1 MGFVFLHAFRTFRT
15 IHCVDTIHPP
25 ALEEVM
31 SHKFRYIIYTF
42 SLFLCSAVVCI
53 GKNANV
59 QQELSGSRE
68 NAIVKAV
75 EYASPAVVNIST
87 TRIQE
92 YTVNPFFQD
101 LWSPFFDMPFQ
112 IPQKR
117 ELHGLGS
124 GIVISGDGYI
134 LTNQHVIEGADFVE
148 VILFDGKEFE
158 ALVVGLDQ
166 SSDLA
171 VLKIEPSSQLLEIQ
185 FGDSSDLMIGEWAV
199 AIGHPFASAVGN
211 PKPTVTIGVVSAT
224 NRTLKAENRLYR
236 HLIQTDASI
245 NPGNSGGALV
255 NLHGQLI
262 GVNTAIYSTSG
273 GSQGI
278 GFAIPADIAQKV
290 VGRIIEHGA
299 IIPPVIGLKVQNLTQ
314 DLAEAV
320 NSPEATGVLVTQVE
334 DGSIVALS
342 GIKRGDVITRI
353 NGQTVMDQDEYH
365 SITRLIGE
373 NEDITFQVF
382 RAGSQQQIKITI
394 KELQRNYVI
403 DSWKLKVRQQS
414 RKDLNNYSHRGV
426 IVSRVR
432 GGSEL
437 ARKGLR
443 RGDLI
448 YKLGNVVVDSLENF
462 KRIVIRLRRN
472 QRFSLF
478 FERDR
483 EEWAIRNLVIQ

>member
-1 MGFVFLHAFRTFRT
+1 
-15 IHCVDTIHPP
+15 
-25 ALEEVM
+25 M
-31 SHKFRYIIYTF
+31 SRQLRYIIYTF
-42 SLFLCSAVVCI
+42 SLFLCLTVVCI

-124 GIVISGDGYI
+124 GIIISGDGYI

-185 FGDSSDLMIGEWAV
+185 FGDSSDLMIGEWAI

-211 PKPTVTIGVVSAT
+211 PKPTVTIGVISAT
-224 NRTLKAENRLYR
+224 NRTLKTENRLYR

-278 GFAIPADIAQKV
+278 GFAIPANVAQKV
-290 VGRIIEHGA
+290 VSRIIEDGA
-299 IIPPVIGLKVQNLTQ
+299 IVPPVIGLNVQNLTQ

-320 NSPEATGVLVTQVE
+320 NLLETTGVLVSQVSN
-334 DGSIVALS
+334 GSVAALS
-342 GIKRGDVITRI
+342 GIKRGDVITKI
-353 NGQTVMDQDEYH
+353 NNQTVMDQDEYR
-365 SITRLIGE
+365 SITRLISK
-373 NEDITFQVF
+373 NEEITFQIF
-382 RAGSQQQIKITI
+382 RAGIQQQIKITI
-394 KELQRNYVI
+394 KELQRNYEI
-403 DSWKLKVRQQS
+403 DGWELEVRQQN
-414 RKDLNNYSHRGV
+414 REDLNYYGHRGV
-426 IVSRVR
+426 IVFKVKKE
-432 GGSEL
+432 SEL

-443 RGDLI
+443 KGDLI
-448 YKLGNVVVDSLENF
+448 YKVGNIIIDSLEDF
-462 KRIVIRLRRN
+462 KQIVVRLRRN

>member
-1 MGFVFLHAFRTFRT
+1 MFHR
-15 IHCVDTIHPP
+15 
-25 ALEEVM
+25 
-31 SHKFRYIIYTF
+31 FRYTIYTF
-42 SLFLCSAVVCI
+42 SLFLFLTVVCI
-53 GKNANV
+53 GKNTNL
-59 QQELSGSRE
+59 QQELSDSRN
-68 NAIVKAV
+68 NAIVKAI

-87 TRIQE
+87 TQIQE

-124 GIVISGDGYI
+124 GIIINKDGYI
-134 LTNQHVIEGADFVE
+134 LTNQHVIKGADFVE
-148 VILFDGKEFE
+148 VILFDGQEFE
-158 ALVVGLDQ
+158 AQVVGLDQ
-166 SSDLA
+166 LSDLA
-171 VLKIEPSSQLLEIQ
+171 VLKIKPSSQLLEIQ
-185 FGDSSDLMIGEWAV
+185 FGDSNHLMIGEWAI

-224 NRTLKAENRLYR
+224 NRTLKTENRLYR

-290 VGRIIEHGA
+290 TDRIIEHGA
-299 IIPPVIGLKVQNLTQ
+299 IVPPVIGLKIQNLTQ

-320 NSPEATGVLVTQVE
+320 NLSESIGVLVAKVE
-334 DGSIVALS
+334 DASVANLS
-342 GIKRGDVITRI
+342 GIKRGDVIASI
-353 NGQTVMDQDEYH
+353 NDQMVMDQDEYH
-365 SITRLIGE
+365 SIVRLIGE
-373 NEDITFQVF
+373 NEELTFRIF
-382 RAGSQQQIKITI
+382 REGIQQQIKITI
-394 KELQRNYVI
+394 KELQRNYEI
-403 DSWKLKVRQQS
+403 NGWELEVRQQS
-414 RKDLNNYSHRGV
+414 REDLNHYGHRGV
-426 IVSRVR
+426 IVSKIQR
-432 GGSEL
+432 GSEL
-437 ARKGLR
+437 AKKGLR
-443 RGDLI
+443 KGDLI
-448 YKLGNVVVDSLENF
+448 YKIGNIVIDSLEDF
-462 KRIVIRLRRN
+462 KQIVVRLRRN

-483 EEWAIRNLVIQ
+483 EKWAIRNLVVQ

>member
-1 MGFVFLHAFRTFRT
+1 
-15 IHCVDTIHPP
+15 
-25 ALEEVM
+25 M

-42 SLFLCSAVVCI
+42 SLFLCLSVVCI
-53 GKNANV
+53 GENANV

-185 FGDSSDLMIGEWAV
+185 FGDSSNLMIGEWAV

-224 NRTLKAENRLYR
+224 NRTLKTKNRLYR

-278 GFAIPADIAQKV
+278 GFAIPANVAQKV
-290 VGRIIEHGA
+290 VSRIIEGGA
-299 IIPPVIGLKVQNLTQ
+299 IVPPVIGLNVQNLTQ

-320 NSPEATGVLVTQVE
+320 NLSETTGVLVSQVRN
-334 DGSIVALS
+334 GSVAALS
-342 GIKRGDVITRI
+342 GIKRGDVITKI
-353 NGQTVMDQDEYH
+353 NNQTLMDQDEYR
-365 SITRLIGE
+365 SITRLISK
-373 NEDITFQVF
+373 NEEITFQIF
-382 RAGSQQQIKITI
+382 RAGIHQQIKITI
-394 KELQRNYVI
+394 KELQRNYEI
-403 DSWKLKVRQQS
+403 DGWELEVRQQN
-414 RKDLNNYSHRGV
+414 REDLNHYGHRGV
-426 IVSRVR
+426 IVFKIKK
-432 GGSEL
+432 GSEL

-443 RGDLI
+443 KGDLI
-448 YKLGNVVVDSLENF
+448 YKVGNIIIGSLEDF
-462 KRIVIRLRRN
+462 KQIVVRLRRN

-483 EEWAIRNLVIQ
+483 EKWAIRNLVIQ

>member
-1 MGFVFLHAFRTFRT
+1 
-15 IHCVDTIHPP
+15 
-25 ALEEVM
+25 M
-31 SHKFRYIIYTF
+31 SRQLRYIIYTF
-42 SLFLCSAVVCI
+42 SLFLCLAVVCI

-124 GIVISGDGYI
+124 GIIISGDGYI

-185 FGDSSDLMIGEWAV
+185 FGDSSDLMIGEWAI

-211 PKPTVTIGVVSAT
+211 PKPTVTIGVISAT
-224 NRTLKAENRLYR
+224 NRTLKTENRLYR

-278 GFAIPADIAQKV
+278 GFAIPANVAQKV
-290 VGRIIEHGA
+290 VSRIIEDGA
-299 IIPPVIGLKVQNLTQ
+299 IVPPVIGLNVQNLTQ

-320 NSPEATGVLVTQVE
+320 NLLETTGVLVSQVSN
-334 DGSIVALS
+334 GSVAALS
-342 GIKRGDVITRI
+342 GIKRGDVITKI
-353 NGQTVMDQDEYH
+353 NNQTVMDQDEYR
-365 SITRLIGE
+365 SITRLISK
-373 NEDITFQVF
+373 NEEITFQIF
-382 RAGSQQQIKITI
+382 RAGIQQQIKITI
-394 KELQRNYVI
+394 KELQRNYEI
-403 DSWKLKVRQQS
+403 DGWELEVRQQN
-414 RKDLNNYSHRGV
+414 REDLNRYGHRGV
-426 IVSRVR
+426 IVFEIKKE
-432 GGSEL
+432 SEL

-443 RGDLI
+443 KGDLI
-448 YKLGNVVVDSLENF
+448 YKVGNIIIDSLEDF
-462 KRIVIRLRRN
+462 KQIVVRLRRN

>member
-1 MGFVFLHAFRTFRT
+1 
-15 IHCVDTIHPP
+15 
-25 ALEEVM
+25 M

-101 LWSPFFDMPFQ
+101 LWAPFFDMPFQ

-199 AIGHPFASAVGN
+199 AIGHPFASAIGN

-224 NRTLKAENRLYR
+224 NRTLKTKNRLYR

-255 NLHGQLI
+255 NLYGQLI
-262 GVNTAIYSTSG
+262 GVNTNV
-273 GSQGI
+273 
-278 GFAIPADIAQKV
+278 AQKV
-290 VGRIIEHGA
+290 VSRIIEDGA
-299 IIPPVIGLKVQNLTQ
+299 IVPPVIGLNVQNLTQ

-320 NSPEATGVLVTQVE
+320 NLSETTGVLVSQVRN
-334 DGSIVALS
+334 GSVAALS
-342 GIKRGDVITRI
+342 GIKRGDVITKI
-353 NGQTVMDQDEYH
+353 NNQTVMDQDEYR
-365 SITRLIGE
+365 SITRLISK
-373 NEDITFQVF
+373 NEEITFQIF
-382 RAGSQQQIKITI
+382 RAGIHQQIKITI
-394 KELQRNYVI
+394 KELQRNYEI
-403 DSWKLKVRQQS
+403 DGWELEVRQQN
-414 RKDLNNYSHRGV
+414 REDLNHYGHRGV
-426 IVSRVR
+426 IVFKIKK
-432 GGSEL
+432 GSEL
-437 ARKGLR
+437 ARKGLLK
-443 RGDLI
+443 GDLS
-448 YKLGNVVVDSLENF
+448 YKVGNIIIGSLEDF
-462 KRIVIRLRRN
+462 KQIVVRLRRN

-483 EEWAIRNLVIQ
+483 EKWAIRNLVIQ

>member
-15 IHCVDTIHPP
+15 IHCVGTVYPP

-31 SHKFRYIIYTF
+31 SRQLRYIIYTF
-42 SLFLCSAVVCI
+42 SLFLCLTVVCI

-124 GIVISGDGYI
+124 GIIISGDGYI

-185 FGDSSDLMIGEWAV
+185 FGDSSDLMIGEWAI

-211 PKPTVTIGVVSAT
+211 PKPTVTIGVISAT
-224 NRTLKAENRLYR
+224 NRTLKTENRLYR

-278 GFAIPADIAQKV
+278 GFAIPANVAQKV
-290 VGRIIEHGA
+290 VSRIIEDGA
-299 IIPPVIGLKVQNLTQ
+299 IVPPVIGLNVQNLTQ

-320 NSPEATGVLVTQVE
+320 NLLETTGVLVSQVSN
-334 DGSIVALS
+334 GSVAALS
-342 GIKRGDVITRI
+342 GIKRGDVITKI
-353 NGQTVMDQDEYH
+353 NNQTVMDQDEYR
-365 SITRLIGE
+365 SITRLISK
-373 NEDITFQVF
+373 NEEITFQIF
-382 RAGSQQQIKITI
+382 RAGIQQQIKITI
-394 KELQRNYVI
+394 KELQRNYEI
-403 DSWKLKVRQQS
+403 DGWELEVRQQN
-414 RKDLNNYSHRGV
+414 REDLNHYGHRGV
-426 IVSRVR
+426 IVFKIKKE
-432 GGSEL
+432 SEL

-443 RGDLI
+443 KGDLI
-448 YKLGNVVVDSLENF
+448 YKVGNIIIDSLEDF
-462 KRIVIRLRRN
+462 KQIVVRLRRN

>member
-1 MGFVFLHAFRTFRT
+1 MFHR
-15 IHCVDTIHPP
+15 
-25 ALEEVM
+25 
-31 SHKFRYIIYTF
+31 FRYTIYTF
-42 SLFLCSAVVCI
+42 SLFLFLTVVCI
-53 GKNANV
+53 GKNTNL
-59 QQELSGSRE
+59 QQELSDSRN
-68 NAIVKAV
+68 NAIVKAI

-87 TRIQE
+87 TQIQE

-124 GIVISGDGYI
+124 GIIINKDGYI
-134 LTNQHVIEGADFVE
+134 LTNQHVIKGADFVE
-148 VILFDGKEFE
+148 VILFDGQEFE
-158 ALVVGLDQ
+158 AQIVGLDQ

-171 VLKIEPSSQLLEIQ
+171 VLKIAPSAQLLEIQ
-185 FGDSSDLMIGEWAV
+185 FGNSNDLLIGEWAI

-211 PKPTVTIGVVSAT
+211 PKPTVTIGVVSAK
-224 NRTLKAENRLYR
+224 NRTLKTENRLYR

-278 GFAIPADIAQKV
+278 GFAIPADIAKKV
-290 VGRIIEHGA
+290 VTRIIDDGA
-299 IIPPVIGLKVQNLTQ
+299 IIPPAIGLDVQNLTQ

-320 NSPEATGVLVTQVE
+320 NFSETTGVLVSQVKN
-334 DGSIVALS
+334 GSVAALS

-353 NGQTVMDQDEYH
+353 NNQTLMDQDEYRA
-365 SITRLIGE
+365 ITRLISR
-373 NEDITFQVF
+373 NEEITFQIF
-382 RAGSQQQIKITI
+382 RAGIQQQIKITI
-394 KELQRNYVI
+394 EELQRNYEI
-403 DSWKLKVRQQS
+403 DGWELEVRQQ
-414 RKDLNNYSHRGV
+414 RKNELNHYGHRGV
-426 IVSRVR
+426 IVLKINK
-432 GGSEL
+432 GSEL
-437 ARKGLR
+437 ARKGLQK
-443 RGDLI
+443 GDLI
-448 YKLGNVVVDSLENF
+448 YKIGNIEIDSLEDF
-462 KRIVIRLRRN
+462 KQIVVRLRRN

-483 EEWAIRNLVIQ
+483 EEWAIRNLFVR